1 MIAEQAGS
9 GNPHPNV
16 RFWLLAD
23 IKLLRDL
30 GLLYPRKRTF
40 LEGAKLRLLLTQS
53 GPMRFFCQQ
62 GSDMAFLFGLDDYGW
77 RDAGPFQA
85 SGFTGN
91 RGCSPFSAVMI

>member
-53 GPMRFFCQQ
+53 GPQLAFRKTSLLILDNFDGALLGGFF
-62 GSDMAFLFGLDDYGW
+62 DLVLEA
-77 RDAGPFQA
+77 
-85 SGFTGN
+85 
-91 RGCSPFSAVMI
+91 

>member
-30 GLLYPRKRTF
+30 GLLSPRKRTF
-40 LEGAKLRLLLTQS
+40 LEAVQKV
-53 GPMRFFCQQ
+53 RF
-62 GSDMAFLFGLDDYGW
+62 
-77 RDAGPFQA
+77 
-85 SGFTGN
+85 
-91 RGCSPFSAVMI
+91 